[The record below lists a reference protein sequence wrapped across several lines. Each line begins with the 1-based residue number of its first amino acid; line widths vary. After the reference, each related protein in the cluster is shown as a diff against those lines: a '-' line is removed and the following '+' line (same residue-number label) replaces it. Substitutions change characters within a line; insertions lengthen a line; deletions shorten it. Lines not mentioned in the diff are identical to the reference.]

1 LDKKLKVEDVNIKKF
16 IIGKFLDF
24 KMVDLRTGMSQVQE
38 FQLILH
44 DIHVEGMSLS
54 AYSQMAAII
63 EKLSPSRKD
72 FKKYFKHKQ
81 KEMRVKNL
89 ILKLRIEDDNT
100 LTKIR
105 SNSSS
110 NPKTNIV
117 EQVTKFHNK
126 NKKRR
131 LMSREKNCQEVK

>member
-1 LDKKLKVEDVNIKKF
+1 
-16 IIGKFLDF
+16 
-24 KMVDLRTGMSQVQE
+24 
-38 FQLILH
+38 
-44 DIHVEGMSLS
+44 
-54 AYSQMAAII
+54 MAAII

>member
-1 LDKKLKVEDVNIKKF
+1 MDAWNHNDFISKNYILNGLYNTLYDVHSSIKKAKSLWEALDKKLKVEDVNIKKF

-44 DIHVEGMSLS
+44 DIHVESMSLS
-54 AYSQMAAII
+54 AYSQMVATIK
-63 EKLSPSRKD
+63 KLSPSRKD

-89 ILKLRIEDDNT
+89 ILKLRI
-100 LTKIR
+100 
-105 SNSSS
+105 
-110 NPKTNIV
+110 
-117 EQVTKFHNK
+117 
-126 NKKRR
+126 KKDIH
-131 LMSREKNCQEVK
+131 